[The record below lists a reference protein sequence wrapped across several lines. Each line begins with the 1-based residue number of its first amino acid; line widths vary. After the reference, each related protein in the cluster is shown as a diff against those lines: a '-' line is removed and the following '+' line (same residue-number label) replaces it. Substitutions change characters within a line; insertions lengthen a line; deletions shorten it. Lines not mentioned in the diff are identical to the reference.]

1 MKLGGWCMV
10 AGALIF
16 GHGAALGGESVID
29 RMRTC
34 ATEAD
39 DAKRLACY
47 DVQIGRTK
55 SGPDDGHGAAGEST
69 PREQEQAGATAHE
82 QKQQAGT
89 TAHEQKQAAATA
101 HEQKQAAAT
110 APPPEDLHGK
120 VAAIAN
126 RGFGKFVVT
135 LDDGQ
140 VWAQLEVPDYM
151 LRVGDAVTIRPGVLG
166 GLWMVGPSERNRT
179 RVKRIQ

>member
-1 MKLGGWCMV
+1 MKLGGWGMV
-10 AGALIF
+10 AGALIL

-47 DVQIGRTK
+47 DLQIGRTK
-55 SGPDDGHGAAGEST
+55 SGPDDGHGVAGEST
-69 PREQEQAGATAHE
+69 
-82 QKQQAGT
+82 
-89 TAHEQKQAAATA
+89 HEQKQAGAAA

-140 VWAQLEVPDYM
+140 VWAQLEVPDFM
-151 LRVGDAVTIRPGVLG
+151 LRVGDAVTIRHGVLG
-166 GLWMVGPSERNRT
+166 GLWMVGPSERNRA